1 MSEMASRIM
10 AGRTRRAAGKR
21 FLWTA
26 AAFALM
32 GCSHPSRVSN
42 TAQTQGNPMVPLTT
56 LVADESA
63 EQAQNPRTPT
73 STAPTATPAP
83 AATAPA
89 ANANRVGRTAE
100 PVAEVLVQAM
110 LKSIQDRRVNDDG
123 YTRISVEQV
132 RNQSRTSRDEFDA
145 FSMRLSEILTQ
156 ASNDPKVIFV
166 PRADGEVQYH
176 LQGTAYLVTFEGFDL
191 WELYLSLSRVDRNL
205 TLWSASG
212 PVYVMRLPQAGRPQ
226 MVVKKVK

>member
-1 MSEMASRIM
+1 MSEMASRFM

-21 FLWTA
+21 FLWAA

-42 TAQTQGNPMVPLTT
+42 TAQTQGNPMVPRTT

-63 EQAQNPRTPT
+63 AQSQNPPTPT
-73 STAPTATPAP
+73 STP
-83 AATAPA
+83 ATAPSA
-89 ANANRVGRTAE
+89 PSEASQVATSTPLRRTTE

-110 LKSIQDRRVNDDG
+110 LNSIQDRRVSDDG

-166 PRADGEVQYH
+166 PRADGEFQYH

-191 WELYLSLSRVDRNL
+191 WELYLSLSPVDRNL